1 MSIQATC
8 AGCDKVLKPIA
19 DGCKVVSL
27 PSDTGTEH
35 ERRFIRIARPDYDG
49 AKEYFTHHDCIHNQ
63 TIALRNRVIGEVPK
77 PTLVGLANLRKQLK
91 LIKRLLPRVIPDD
104 YFVMPAMYS
113 GLKRLRY
120 TRATEQVLDE
130 GVTKRDA
137 RIKMF
142 VKFEKLLV
150 DQKKINPDPRAI
162 QFRDPKYCV
171 EIARFLKP
179 CEHAIY
185 QLQGDGI
192 ILPKSRLIGKGLS
205 MSERGNLLNSKL
217 RRFRNPRIISL
228 DAARFDQHV
237 DVELLKL
244 EHSIYL
250 YMCGDLWF
258 EQLLSWQLKNYG
270 LSSRGIR
277 YITKGKRMSG
287 DMNTALGNCLLM
299 ILMVSTFMVGRDY
312 DLLDDGDDCL
322 LIIEV
327 EDLPWVESNI
337 VNAFLSY
344 GHEIKVENVA
354 SKMEEVQWCQS
365 RPVMYSPGR
374 YKFVRDVDKVVSAS
388 LIGGKY
394 VDSDKSRRK
403 LINTIGMGEL
413 ILNLGIPV
421 LQSYAMSLMRNAD
434 TPDIIVADEVDDG
447 LYFRVH
453 RELRRMNLK
462 QLVRVD
468 PQPINID
475 ARLSFAAAFNMDISK
490 QLSLEKFFDSWS
502 FPISGCEFLPSE
514 LDVVTWLTGTIHSP
528 EVAPIWE

>member
-1 MSIQATC
+1 
-8 AGCDKVLKPIA
+8 
-19 DGCKVVSL
+19 
-27 PSDTGTEH
+27 
-35 ERRFIRIARPDYDG
+35 
-49 AKEYFTHHDCIHNQ
+49 
-63 TIALRNRVIGEVPK
+63 
-77 PTLVGLANLRKQLK
+77 
-91 LIKRLLPRVIPDD
+91 
-104 YFVMPAMYS
+104 
-113 GLKRLRY
+113 
-120 TRATEQVLDE
+120 
-130 GVTKRDA
+130 
-137 RIKMF
+137 
-142 VKFEKLLV
+142 
-150 DQKKINPDPRAI
+150 
-162 QFRDPKYCV
+162 
-171 EIARFLKP
+171 
-179 CEHAIY
+179 
-185 QLQGDGI
+185 
-192 ILPKSRLIGKGLS
+192 
-205 MSERGNLLNSKL
+205 
-217 RRFRNPRIISL
+217 
-228 DAARFDQHV
+228 
-237 DVELLKL
+237 
-244 EHSIYL
+244 
-250 YMCGDLWF
+250 
-258 EQLLSWQLKNYG
+258 
-270 LSSRGIR
+270 
-277 YITKGKRMSG
+277 
-287 DMNTALGNCLLM
+287 MNTALGNCLLM

-337 VNAFLSY
+337 ADAFLSY

-475 ARLSFAAAFNMDISK
+475 TRLSFAAAFNMDISK

-502 FPISGCEFLPSE
+502 FPISGCEFLPPE